1 MQSGANHRIR
11 STKRIVGAQNF
22 REVAGHRTR
31 DGRRVRAGHVFR
43 SARLDQL
50 TDQDCARIVDLGIG
64 VIADLRQPSE
74 RLRWPTHPRLLDQV
88 RSLCWDAP
96 DAANSRR
103 HTLQDLAPVADDAA
117 RAVRALMQMYA
128 QIPEI
133 HAAHFGELFQTIAD
147 DHTPI
152 LIHCS
157 AGKDRTGVAVAL
169 LLDLLGVERSL
180 ILDDY
185 ALSEQLLDWSRLDV
199 AATLGI
205 DTSASHRE
213 LPAVLLDRMLRSDPR
228 YLQATFDHLEQRYG
242 STERFISM
250 AGVSLSTVSQIRRR
264 LLDELPRPPG
274 CHFDSDRLGPDQYPD
289 LSQASADSTSD
300 LSISRQPRMAASCPA
315 AQTATVDD
323 GGPHV

>member
-1 MQSGANHRIR
+1 MQSGASHTAR
-11 STKRIVGAQNF
+11 SAKRIIGAQNF
-22 REVAGHRTR
+22 REVAGYRTR

-50 TDQDCARIVDLGIG
+50 SDEDCARIVELGIG

-74 RLRWPTHPRLLDQV
+74 RLRWPTHPRLLEQV

-96 DAANSRR
+96 DAASDRR
-103 HTLQDLAPVADDAA
+103 HTLQDLAPVSDDE
-117 RAVRALMQMYA
+117 RVQRALMQMYA

-147 DHTPI
+147 DQTPI

-157 AGKDRTGVAVAL
+157 AGKDRTGVAIAL
-169 LLDLLGVERSL
+169 LLDLLGVERSA

-199 AATLGI
+199 TATLGI
-205 DTSASHRE
+205 DATASHRE

-228 YLQATFDHLEQRYG
+228 YLQATFDYLQERYG
-242 STERFISM
+242 STERFMSM
-250 AGVSLSTVSQIRRR
+250 AGVSLSTVSQIRQR
-264 LLDELPRPPG
+264 LLV
-274 CHFDSDRLGPDQYPD
+274 
-289 LSQASADSTSD
+289 
-300 LSISRQPRMAASCPA
+300 SRQPRIAASAPA
-315 AQTATVDD
+315 AQIENVDNRGSD
-323 GGPHV
+323 VWLGKEV

>member
-1 MQSGANHRIR
+1 MQSSASHRAR
-11 STKRIVGAQNF
+11 STQLVIGAQNF

-43 SARLDQL
+43 SARLDL
-50 TDQDCARIVDLGIG
+50 LSDQDCARIVELGIG

-74 RLRWPTHPRLLDQV
+74 RLRWPTHPRLLEQV

-96 DAANSRR
+96 NAANGRR
-103 HTLQDLAPVADDAA
+103 HTLQDLATVSDDVEQV
-117 RAVRALMQMYA
+117 VRALMQMYT

-157 AGKDRTGVAVAL
+157 AGKDRTGVAIAL
-169 LLDLLGVERSL
+169 LLDLLGVERSV

-185 ALSEQLLDWSRLDV
+185 ALSERLLDWSRLDV
-199 AATLGI
+199 SATLGI
-205 DTSASHRE
+205 DATAPHRE

-228 YLQATFDHLEQRYG
+228 YLQATFDYLEQRYG
-242 STERFISM
+242 STQRFMSM
-250 AGVSLSTVSQIRRR
+250 AGVPLSTVSQSVNGCSKMRCRDHPSNAISIQIDPISIATCHNHLLIPPPIRRFR
-264 LLDELPRPPG
+264 G
-274 CHFDSDRLGPDQYPD
+274 NLG
-289 LSQASADSTSD
+289 
-300 LSISRQPRMAASCPA
+300 
-315 AQTATVDD
+315 
-323 GGPHV
+323 